1 LLELGP
7 WFLIVFSSMPRVRA
21 FIAVELSPRVITRAS
36 KLIDALRITDAEINW
51 VRPEQMHLT
60 LKFLGDVPD
69 TETPDICRVVDQ
81 VAADF
86 EPFEIICRG
95 AGAFPNAAD
104 PRTLWIGI
112 QDGADELKKLQA
124 AIDDAFKTK
133 LGYGK
138 EQRAFHPHLTL
149 GRVKH
154 IPPDKRGQLTE
165 LVEKHANF
173 DADLAIVDEVVTFAS
188 FLGRGGSKHDPL
200 GHAELRGRPK

>member
-1 LLELGP
+1 
-7 WFLIVFSSMPRVRA
+7 MPRIRT
-21 FIAVELSPRVITRAS
+21 FIAVELSPRVITRAGS
-36 KLIDALRITDAEINW
+36 LIDALRVTDAEINW
-51 VRPEQMHLT
+51 VRPQQMHLT

-95 AGAFPNAAD
+95 AGAFPNARD

-138 EQRAFHPHLTL
+138 EPRGFHPHLTI
-149 GRVKH
+149 GRVKR
-154 IPPDKRGQLTE
+154 IPPQSRQQLTE
-165 LVEKHANF
+165 LIEQHADF

-188 FLGRGGSKHDPL
+188 FLGRGGPKHDPL
-200 GHAELRGRPK
+200 GHAELRGRRNDLA